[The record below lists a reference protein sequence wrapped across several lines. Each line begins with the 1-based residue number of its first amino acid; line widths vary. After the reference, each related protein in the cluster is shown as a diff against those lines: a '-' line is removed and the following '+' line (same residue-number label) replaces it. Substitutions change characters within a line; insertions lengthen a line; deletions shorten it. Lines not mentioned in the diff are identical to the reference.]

1 MTTATTTAA
10 IPKRV
15 HLIGVGGA
23 HMSAIAQILH
33 AWGHTITG
41 SDQKASAMTEKLAG
55 LGIAVTI
62 GHAAENVGE
71 VDLVVMTS
79 AAHGDNP
86 EIVEAQRRGI
96 AVIKRAEMVA
106 RLMQGR
112 YSIAVAGTHG
122 KTTTSGLIAH
132 MLVEAKLSPTY
143 LIGGE
148 VRSLGTNAAPGT
160 GKYIVVEADEYDR
173 AFLSYTPDVAVVTN
187 IEPDHLDIYGTV
199 EELQSAFGQFMAAV
213 PADGHVIASADSP
226 RVTATLEATKIVAR
240 DISTYAL
247 EQAATWKA
255 TGIVPRHGGSSTAE
269 SGQTFSVSHMGND
282 LGIFT
287 ISLAGKHN
295 VSNAL
300 AGIAAGATI
309 GIEPEVMRAA
319 LATYRGARRRF
330 EYVGEERGITVMD
343 DYAHHPTEVR
353 EGTIAAAKQRFPG
366 RRLVLLFQPHT
377 FTRTAY
383 LLEEWT
389 RCFAGADVLYITH
402 TYAAREEAAEG
413 LSGRDLAAAV
423 AETTS
428 EPAGDL
434 TPRPPLH
441 CVERGS
447 LKSVAYVDSFEEAAD
462 RIAGDLREGDVFFTV
477 GAGDVDSV
485 GPMVLER
492 LGRG

>member
-1 MTTATTTAA
+1 MTTAI

-15 HLIGVGGA
+15 HLIGIGGA

-33 AWGHTITG
+33 AWGHVITG
-41 SDQKASAMTEKLAG
+41 SDQKSGSMTDKLAA

-62 GHAAENVGE
+62 GHAAENVGA

-79 AAHGDNP
+79 AAHADNP
-86 EIVEAQRRGI
+86 EIAEAQRRGI
-96 AVIKRAEMVA
+96 PVIKRAEMVA

-132 MLVEAKLSPTY
+132 MLVEADLSPTY

-148 VRSLGTNAAPGT
+148 VRSLGTNAAPGA
-160 GKYIVVEADEYDR
+160 GNYIVVEADEYDR
-173 AFLSYTPDVAVVTN
+173 AFLSYTPDVAIVTN

-199 EELQSAFGQFMAAV
+199 EELQSAFGQFMAAA
-213 PADGHVIASADSP
+213 PAEGHIIASADSP
-226 RVTATLEATKIVAR
+226 RVTETLASAAIVAR
-240 DISTYAL
+240 DVSTYAVDQ
-247 EQAATWKA
+247 EASWKA
-255 TGIVPRHGGSSTAE
+255 TGIVPVEG
-269 SGQTFSVSHMGND
+269 GQTFSVSH
-282 LGIFT
+282 LGSELGTFT
-287 ISLAGKHN
+287 ISLPGKHN

-309 GIEPEVMRAA
+309 GIQPDVMRAA
-319 LATYRGARRRF
+319 LATYRGAQRRF

-353 EGTIAAAKQRFPG
+353 EGTIAAARQRFPG
-366 RRLVLLFQPHT
+366 RRLVLVFQPHT

-383 LLEEWT
+383 LLDEWKA
-389 RCFAGADVLYITH
+389 CFAGADVLYVTH
-402 TYAAREEAAEG
+402 TYAAREDADAG
-413 LSGRDLAAAV
+413 LSGADLAQTITSPAAI
-423 AETTS
+423 
-428 EPAGDL
+428 
-434 TPRPPLH
+434 
-441 CVERGS
+441 
-447 LKSVAYVDSFEEAAD
+447 YVDSFDAAAD
-462 RIAGDLREGDVFFTV
+462 RIAADLREGDVFFTV

-492 LGRG
+492 LRRG